1 MATLLRAV
9 ARTGLVGGVALLAAA
24 TTVSTAGAESRDLE
38 YACEFGLEMGEED
51 GTEGSGGTTARFDSG
66 IGSAVVV
73 TTGTRVSLD
82 PFTGSVGLPEDF
94 LQMIRDAEIEQ
105 IEGGGVTFMVVDE
118 SGEEVVVEMGFPSTA
133 VPATGPLV
141 LELTGEDVPEVT
153 AEEGTNTL
161 LAGDLIV
168 GFGEETYSGGMF
180 CELVDEGDVAVDAFV
195 AEGAAPSQSP
205 TASPT
210 ASPVRPDVVQ
220 TDFADDSSGSGTL
233 LAGTA
238 LVTAG
243 AGALALGRDH
253 GRRRALA
260 RRH

>member
-24 TTVSTAGAESRDLE
+24 TTVSIASAESRDLE
-38 YACEFGLEMGEED
+38 YACQFGLEMGEDE
-51 GTEGSGGTTARFDSG
+51 GTEGSGGTTARFDSA

-73 TTGTRVSLD
+73 TTGDRVALD
-82 PFTGSVGLPEDF
+82 PFTGSIGLPDDF
-94 LQMIRDAEIEQ
+94 LQMVRDAQIEQ

-118 SGEEVVVEMGFPSTA
+118 SGEEVVVEMGFPETA

-161 LAGDLIV
+161 LAGDIIV

-180 CELVDEGDVAVDAFV
+180 CELVDEGDTAVDSFV
-195 AEGAAPSQSP
+195 AEGAAPSP
-205 TASPT
+205 TVTASPT
-210 ASPVRPDVVQ
+210 ASPVRPVVVQ
-220 TDFADDSSGSGTL
+220 TDFADDGSAAGTL
-233 LAGTA
+233 LAGA
-238 LVTAG
+238 GLVTAG
-243 AGALALGRDH
+243 AGAVALRSG
-253 GRRRALA
+253 GLRRATA